1 MNAHKLISILCTLVV
16 AHLTGCT
23 NPDAH
28 RVGGKNH
35 SIQHASQALA
45 LSRKPPIEGIAGI
58 YFGTT
63 TGSLAGQ
70 EWGVSIIDD
79 STGYLYAE
87 PSRLKLATL
96 KTGPAPVVEFATRPG
111 LGDVVVAFKGKQ
123 TSLGLEGALTVGAPT
138 PKVIPP
144 HFIGTL
150 TSNILMKRIIPDS
163 SAETSLLPEGVYSG
177 IEFNEESGDLVGE
190 ALLIV
195 RTASGYTG
203 ILTSAWDGLVSYAA
217 TNIVVDRH
225 SIRFAIVTPE
235 DTEHFKGT
243 FETTSAIT
251 LRHTDADTVPGV
263 STSVLRRH
271 TSLQSIFGVNAHRH

>member
-1 MNAHKLISILCTLVV
+1 M
-16 AHLTGCT
+16 
-23 NPDAH
+23 
-28 RVGGKNH
+28 
-35 SIQHASQALA
+35 
-45 LSRKPPIEGIAGI
+45 
-58 YFGTT
+58 
-63 TGSLAGQ
+63 
-70 EWGVSIIDD
+70 
-79 STGYLYAE
+79 
-87 PSRLKLATL
+87 
-96 KTGPAPVVEFATRPG
+96 
-111 LGDVVVAFKGKQ
+111 
-123 TSLGLEGALTVGAPT
+123 GAPT

-235 DTEHFKGT
+235 DTEHYKGT
-243 FETTSAIT
+243 FETTGAIT